1 MATSTASRRRRRR
14 HTEKASSPSARKRT
28 ARKKSPAKKQ
38 RRQRSKPATTRRRST
53 PRDLTGRLVMLPVRR
68 IDPSPG
74 AARLVYADISQLA
87 DSIRGDG
94 ETEGVG
100 ILEPVLVRPKA
111 RGRYELLVGTRR
123 WLAAQKIAQERGDPD
138 YRVPARVFDVTD
150 RIARLIAAATEMEQ
164 DRRKPIEMA
173 LLYQSL
179 REALERESGH
189 TVGIRTIAGIGWH
202 QRSMVRD
209 YLAIGRAITRAT
221 MKRAGILDASGR
233 ADETIVTKLRVPDL
247 LAIASVPT
255 VAGRVTAL
263 RAHADRLRG
272 IKPAGEGRDEPPV
285 PPSPEERL
293 AQIRNGGLRIRVR
306 APIRTLAPAAAS
318 ELVRQDLAPAIVAAV
333 DQAQGGVG
341 GDGYY
346 AQVGGEHTILVLP
359 REIEALSGAQLRVLA
374 EQIEALHT
382 RVRRAMRIRESG

>member
-14 HTEKASSPSARKRT
+14 HTEKAPSPSARKRT
-28 ARKKSPAKKQ
+28 ARKKRPAKKQ
-38 RRQRSKPATTRRRST
+38 RRQRYKPATMRRRST
-53 PRDLTGRLVMLPVRR
+53 PRDLTGRLVMLPVTR
-68 IDPSPG
+68 IEPSPG

-111 RGRYELLVGTRR
+111 RGRYELLDGARR
-123 WLAAQKIAQERGDPD
+123 WFAAREIAQERGDPD
-138 YRVPARVFDVTD
+138 YRVPARVFNATD
-150 RIARLIAAATEMEQ
+150 RIARLISAAADMEQ
-164 DRRKPIEMA
+164 DRRRPIEMA
-173 LLYQSL
+173 LLYQNL
-179 REALERESGH
+179 REALERETGQK
-189 TVGIRTIAGIGWH
+189 VGIRTIAGIGWH

-209 YLAIGRAITRAT
+209 YLAIGRAITRA
-221 MKRAGILDASGR
+221 MLKRAGIVDASGQ
-233 ADETIVTKLRVPDL
+233 ADEMIVTKLRVPDL
-247 LAIASVPT
+247 LAIASIPT
-255 VAGRVTAL
+255 IAARVAAL
-263 RAHADRLRG
+263 RAHINRLRG
-272 IKPAGEGRDEPPV
+272 IEPAGEGGDEPVV

-293 AQIRNGGLRIRVR
+293 AQIRDGGLRIRVR

-341 GDGYY
+341 GEGFF
-346 AQVGGEHTILVLP
+346 AEVGGEHTVLVLP

-382 RVRRAMRIRESG
+382 RVRRALRIRESG